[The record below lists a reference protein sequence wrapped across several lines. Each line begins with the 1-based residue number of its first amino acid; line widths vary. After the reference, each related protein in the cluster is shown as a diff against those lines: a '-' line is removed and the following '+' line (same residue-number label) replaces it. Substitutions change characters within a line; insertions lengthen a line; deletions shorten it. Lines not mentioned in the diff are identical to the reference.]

1 LPFLGHTTVIEIQVL
16 GDKEINRFMH
26 IIIQPLLLVARNSEL
41 RTKKQGGFFM
51 NAVGFLKGVGIGM
64 VVGAAVTMAV
74 APMDKRKMR
83 HSAPGRTLHAIGQ
96 VLENLT

>member
-1 LPFLGHTTVIEIQVL
+1 
-16 GDKEINRFMH
+16 
-26 IIIQPLLLVARNSEL
+26 
-41 RTKKQGGFFM
+41 M